1 MIFLHCS
8 CSPGEI
14 NEYANHCPHVQKVYN
29 RVRISGE
36 ANEAIAS
43 HIFIQRCREGP
54 FWDFRTYFLHCFL
67 NGSLITPLEPHSIS
81 SKASHTLVKIK
92 QKFCANMPKG
102 APQQFECLDKEQF
115 EIKWLQT
122 IYNAKCTFTQKPIPR
137 QNEKCNLVLAKLHF

>member
-8 CSPGEI
+8 CSLAEI
-14 NEYANHCPHVQKVYN
+14 NGYANHCPHVQKVYN
-29 RVRISGE
+29 RVRILGE

-54 FWDFRTYFLHCFL
+54 LLRFSHLFFALFFKWF
-67 NGSLITPLEPHSIS
+67 ITPLEPHSIS
-81 SKASHTLVKIK
+81 SEASHTLVKIK

-115 EIKWLQT
+115 KIKWLQT